1 MGSKVLQHTK
11 MVTKYKIWYIEA
23 EKRLQSEK
31 SLLFLF
37 KRGIV
42 ILTVWDYNMLKKL
55 TERTKILIL
64 FFKL

>member
-1 MGSKVLQHTK
+1 MTGMWEAVLQHPK
-11 MVTKYKIWYIEA
+11 VTKYEIWYIEA

-42 ILTVWDYNMLKKL
+42 ILRFWEYKNAEKCN
-55 TERTKILIL
+55 
-64 FFKL
+64 